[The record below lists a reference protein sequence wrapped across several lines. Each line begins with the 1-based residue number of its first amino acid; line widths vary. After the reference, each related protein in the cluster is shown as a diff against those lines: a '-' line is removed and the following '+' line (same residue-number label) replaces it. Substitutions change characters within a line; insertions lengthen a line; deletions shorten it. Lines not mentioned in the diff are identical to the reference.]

1 VGFNLFVI
9 QSLTKRYI
17 QYAAKATIPFF
28 WVLVFWVLVLAVVI
42 LIAFRRIATWLPT
55 SMMAA

>member
-1 VGFNLFVI
+1 MI